1 MIKLPRRSRKVIC
14 QPANG
19 FLTPETRIKFLEEKK
34 LSNVK
39 IAYFFACV
47 LLVTSRLDTEI

>member
-19 FLTPETRIKFLEEKK
+19 FLTPETRIKFLEKKK